1 MILLISCKKSED
13 YSKTKK
19 KKEKGTRRNW
29 GVIKIDKFFHSVNL
43 L

>member
-19 KKEKGTRRNW
+19 KKKKKERGEIGESSKLINSFT
-29 GVIKIDKFFHSVNL
+29 V
-43 L
+43 